1 RGAPRRPRR
10 AGAAPR
16 RGRGGFDGPWA
27 PEAQVRVP
35 TDLYQLLGVRRT
47 AASSEIKTAY
57 RAKLKISHPDVA
69 GEESGELM
77 ILLNDAYR
85 VLSDPD
91 ERSLYD
97 VTLARRDPTKPKVE
111 ICKDLGPT
119 WTRSPHALKEEPT
132 WTGTPRSLSKWD
144 KRPPEERGEMWE
156 KRMFAYVDPYSC
168 ISCLNCTT
176 AAPHTFLDCISW
188 VEREDLQCLE
198 HVTAQRLFDTNYH
211 MECAMQVRQGTHFS
225 GDDVFA
231 WAESFKAKVRA
242 DEKRANSESA
252 ASASDRATALEK
264 RTWRR
269 RRR

>member
-176 AAPHTFLDCISW
+176 AAPHTFCMNAKSGKARAFAQWGDAECEIHWAIEACPVDCISW

-211 MECAMQVRQGTHFS
+211 MECAMQ
-225 GDDVFA
+225 
-231 WAESFKAKVRA
+231 
-242 DEKRANSESA
+242 A
-252 ASASDRATALEK
+252 AGGCRLHACP
-264 RTWRR
+264 
-269 RRR
+269 